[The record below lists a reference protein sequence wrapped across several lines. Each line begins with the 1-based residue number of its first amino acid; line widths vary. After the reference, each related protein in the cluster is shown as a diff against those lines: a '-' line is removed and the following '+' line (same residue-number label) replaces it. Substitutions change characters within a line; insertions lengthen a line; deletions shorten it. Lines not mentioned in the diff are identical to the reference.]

1 MGTLGCVNDMLQRD
15 KQNRE
20 LRKVGRNRMKDTYNR
35 LLQLGHKTETPAISP
50 EKMSEIRKGINQKEE
65 ADTRYRLNA
74 MLWLLTGLLTAFL
87 MGWLVVCLFF

>member
-20 LRKVGRNRMKDTYNR
+20 LRKAGRNRMKDTYNR

-50 EKMSEIRKGINQKEE
+50 EKMSEIRPVLLITFRPYTENRILCLHLPLLP
-65 ADTRYRLNA
+65 DRY
-74 MLWLLTGLLTAFL
+74 T
-87 MGWLVVCLFF
+87 